1 MNERDKKAIVDA
13 KLSELANEFPS
24 CRFTT
29 EYIKSEPIEEDNT
42 DDTYHLLW
50 ASDRL
55 AIARQIETR
64 LMNIYADLVSL
75 KKMMHYKLS
84 IIDVLKDI
92 APYINTDK
100 GKKQTIAEK
109 CRKRW
114 LHNAAE
120 EMHSNGYNG
129 KYDDEDEQR

>member
-1 MNERDKKAIVDA
+1 MNERDKKDIVDA
-13 KLSELANEFPS
+13 RLSELAREFPS

-29 EYIKSEPIEEDNT
+29 EYIKSEPVEEDNT
-42 DDTYHLLW
+42 KDTYHLLW

-84 IIDVLKDI
+84 IIDVLKGV

-129 KYDDEDEQR
+129 KYEDDENEG